1 MEGINNNNINDDIQ
15 RVEEESMKEREGR
28 GALSPREDKAVATWG
43 SDPGWRKTRYHFSRY
58 LMLECN
64 LEKSSRLVPVDL
76 GAIWQESPG
85 L

>member
-1 MEGINNNNINDDIQ
+1 MEADGSSTDLDGILK
-15 RVEEESMKEREGR
+15 RLHRKEREGR

-85 L
+85 P